1 MNKPKATVIIPY
13 YKKKDTIKR
22 AIKSVILQ
30 TYKNLELI
38 IIYDD
43 EDKSDLKFLN
53 NLKKLDKRIRII
65 VNKKNLGAGRSRNIG
80 IFNSKGKYIC
90 FLDADDYWKKN
101 KLSFQIDFMI
111 SKNSDISHT
120 TYEIRD
126 FKNNIISLRIAKD
139 FNDLREL
146 LPSCDIG
153 LSTVIAKKK
162 IFNKKLKFSKLKTKE
177 DFVLWL
183 NFLKRGIKIMG
194 INKNLAT
201 WNMTKNSLSSSS
213 TQKIKDAF
221 IVYSKYMNFNYLKS
235 FYFTLI
241 LSLNFLIKYF
251 FDK

>member
-38 IIYDD
+38 LIYDD
-43 EDKSDLKFLN
+43 QDNSDLKFLK

-221 IVYSKYMNFNYLKS
+221 IVYSKYMNFNYFKS

-241 LSLNFLIKYF
+241 LSLNIVIKYF